1 MLRLIR
7 NTFYFLIILGVFGC
21 ILLFMYALKL
31 EKDYHLDDNTLDG
44 ALWSI
49 PARVY
54 ARPLEIYRGATL
66 TPDDLVNELRL
77 LDYRENANLNDI
89 KQFHRDGNVVEYY
102 AQPFAFWD
110 GARPARKIQ
119 VRFEKDKVTDVQ
131 NLTTLEEEVLER
143 LDPVRIASIYP
154 AHKQD
159 RVLVKLDDVPP
170 VLVDSLIAVEDK
182 NFWKHPG
189 VDPRGLARSI
199 YVTYIQ
205 KSGKQGASTIT
216 QQFIKNHYLDSEQ
229 TLSRKLKE
237 MLMALVIEYHNDK
250 KTILEG
256 YLNEIY
262 LGQDG
267 QRAIHGFGLAS
278 EYYFNKELKDLSL
291 HEIAMLVALVREPG
305 IVDPRRFPDRALERR
320 NFILEQMQQN
330 GLISDSD
337 KKLAQALP
345 LDVVDVESQRDRV
358 RFPAFVDLVYQ
369 QLDEHYK
376 PEDLTKDGLN
386 IFTTLDPIIQQKTQ
400 KSLTD
405 ALTVLEKRNGL
416 KQNFLQS
423 ATVVVNTSNAEV
435 LAVIGSRV
443 ANEQGYNRA
452 LKSKRNIGSVVK
464 PMVYL
469 AAIEYP
475 QIYTLATPLD
485 DSPLNYKQGGTTWS
499 PKNYDKRNHGKVTL
513 QESLIRS
520 YNIPTARLALDI
532 GIKDVTGTLQRLGA
546 RADLPN
552 YPAVSLGA
560 VSMNAF
566 EVAQIYETFASGG
579 YLIPL
584 RSIREITTQDGT
596 VISRF
601 DLKAVKAIEPG
612 PHYLIV
618 STMQEIPR
626 RGTATALKEKISPSL
641 NVAAKT
647 GTTDSYRDSWF
658 AGFSGNLLSV
668 VWVGNDQNKVTRL
681 TGGTGAMRVW
691 MDIMKNLPNEP
702 LELKKPDGVVTR
714 MVDRYSGALAGQG
727 CSGRASEFAFIAG
740 SEPTHYQSCAAPKPA
755 PRNDDDEGT
764 GVFDNSGG
772 LQWEQPASRGQP
784 VSGWGQSGGN
794 GGSSGQPVAGWGPGN

>member
-189 VDPRGLARSI
+189 IDPRGLARSI

-216 QQFIKNHYLDSEQ
+216 QQFIKNHYLSSEQ

-237 MLMALVIEYHNDK
+237 VLMALVVEYHNDK

-405 ALTVLEKRNGL
+405 ALAVLEKRNGL

-641 NVAAKT
+641 NIAAKT

>member
-1 MLRLIR
+1 M
-7 NTFYFLIILGVFGC
+7 
-21 ILLFMYALKL
+21 
-31 EKDYHLDDNTLDG
+31 
-44 ALWSI
+44 
-49 PARVY
+49 
-54 ARPLEIYRGATL
+54 
-66 TPDDLVNELRL
+66 
-77 LDYRENANLNDI
+77 
-89 KQFHRDGNVVEYY
+89 
-102 AQPFAFWD
+102 
-110 GARPARKIQ
+110 
-119 VRFEKDKVTDVQ
+119 
-131 NLTTLEEEVLER
+131 
-143 LDPVRIASIYP
+143 
-154 AHKQD
+154 
-159 RVLVKLDDVPP
+159 
-170 VLVDSLIAVEDK
+170 
-182 NFWKHPG
+182 
-189 VDPRGLARSI
+189 
-199 YVTYIQ
+199 
-205 KSGKQGASTIT
+205 
-216 QQFIKNHYLDSEQ
+216 
-229 TLSRKLKE
+229 
-237 MLMALVIEYHNDK
+237 
-250 KTILEG
+250 
-256 YLNEIY
+256 
-262 LGQDG
+262 
-267 QRAIHGFGLAS
+267 
-278 EYYFNKELKDLSL
+278 
-291 HEIAMLVALVREPG
+291 
-305 IVDPRRFPDRALERR
+305 
-320 NFILEQMQQN
+320 
-330 GLISDSD
+330 
-337 KKLAQALP
+337 
-345 LDVVDVESQRDRV
+345 
-358 RFPAFVDLVYQ
+358 
-369 QLDEHYK
+369 
-376 PEDLTKDGLN
+376 
-386 IFTTLDPIIQQKTQ
+386 
-400 KSLTD
+400 
-405 ALTVLEKRNGL
+405 LEKRNGL

-641 NVAAKT
+641 NIAAKT

>member
-755 PRNDDDEGT
+755 PRNDDDEVT

>member
-77 LDYRENANLNDI
+77 LDYRENANLNDV

-702 LELKKPDGVVTR
+702 LELKKPEGIVTR

>member
-89 KQFHRDGNVVEYY
+89 KQFHRDGNVIEYY

-170 VLVDSLIAVEDK
+170 VLVDSLIAIEDK

-189 VDPRGLARSI
+189 IDPRGLARSI
-199 YVTYIQ
+199 YVTNIQ

-216 QQFIKNHYLDSEQ
+216 QQFIKNHYLSSEQ

-237 MLMALVIEYHNDK
+237 VLMALVVEYHNDK

-405 ALTVLEKRNGL
+405 ALAVLEKRNGL

-641 NVAAKT
+641 NIAAKT

>member
-89 KQFHRDGNVVEYY
+89 KQFHRDGNVIEYY

-170 VLVDSLIAVEDK
+170 VLVDSLIAIEDK

-189 VDPRGLARSI
+189 IDPRGLARSI

-216 QQFIKNHYLDSEQ
+216 QQFIKNHYLSSEQ

-237 MLMALVIEYHNDK
+237 VLMALVVEYHNDK

-376 PEDLTKDGLN
+376 PADLTKDGLN

-405 ALTVLEKRNGL
+405 ALAVLEKRNGL

-641 NVAAKT
+641 NIAAKT

>member
-170 VLVDSLIAVEDK
+170 ILVDSLIAVEDK

-189 VDPRGLARSI
+189 IDPRGLARSI

-216 QQFIKNHYLDSEQ
+216 QQFIKNHYLSSEQ

-237 MLMALVIEYHNDK
+237 VLMALVVEYHNDK

-405 ALTVLEKRNGL
+405 ALAVLEKRNGL

-641 NVAAKT
+641 NIAAKT

>member
-189 VDPRGLARSI
+189 IDPRGLARSI

-216 QQFIKNHYLDSEQ
+216 QQFIKNHYLSSEQ

-237 MLMALVIEYHNDK
+237 VLMALVVEYHNDK

-405 ALTVLEKRNGL
+405 ALAVLEKRNGL

-596 VISRF
+596 IVSRF

-612 PHYLIV
+612 PHYLIT

-626 RGTATALKEKISPSL
+626 RGTATALKEKVSASL
-641 NVAAKT
+641 NVAGKT

-658 AGFSGNLLSV
+658 AGFTGNLLTV
-668 VWVGNDQNKVTRL
+668 VWVGNDENKITRL
-681 TGGTGAMRVW
+681 TGGKGAMRVW

-714 MVDRYSGALAGQG
+714 MVDKYSGALAGQG
-727 CSGRASEFAFIAG
+727 CGGRAAEFAFIAG
-740 SEPTHYQSCAAPKPA
+740 SEPTHYQACAAPRPVQ
-755 PRNDDDEGT
+755 RDDDEDGT
-764 GVFDNSGG
+764 GVFDNNNSGG
-772 LQWEQPASRGQP
+772 LQWEQPAG
-784 VSGWGQSGGN
+784 GGN
-794 GGSSGQPVAGWGPGN
+794 WGGGGGSTGVPVEGWGPGN

>member
-641 NVAAKT
+641 NIAAKT